1 MLEKLCLRWNEF
13 KENAITAF
21 GSLRD
26 DQDFSDV
33 TLACEDGQQVEAHKV
48 ILAASSP
55 FFQKLLG
62 RNKHPHPLIYM
73 RGMKSE
79 DLLAVMDF
87 LYHGEANVF
96 QENLDSFMAVAEELQ
111 LKGLM
116 GKPEESVQHFEGD
129 EKSLPKIFSPDTN
142 TNTKSY
148 FKRQTPDIHN
158 PREDCSLAIPNSFS
172 GDLEELEERV
182 KSLMEKSQNHYLGR
196 QGFAQRCKVCGKEG
210 QRMNIKDHIE
220 ANHIEGIIIPCN
232 LCDKTFK
239 SRHRLTLH
247 KRQHQS

>member
-1 MLEKLCLRWNEF
+1 
-13 KENAITAF
+13 
-21 GSLRD
+21 
-26 DQDFSDV
+26 
-33 TLACEDGQQVEAHKV
+33 
-48 ILAASSP
+48 
-55 FFQKLLG
+55 
-62 RNKHPHPLIYM
+62 
-73 RGMKSE
+73 
-79 DLLAVMDF
+79 
-87 LYHGEANVF
+87 
-96 QENLDSFMAVAEELQ
+96 MAVAEELQ

-142 TNTKSY
+142 TNTKSS

-210 QRMNIKDHIE
+210 QRMNIKDHIDSMSLKQTISKE
-220 ANHIEGIIIPCN
+220 SSSPATSATKLSNLGIVLRYIRDNTKAN
-232 LCDKTFK
+232 
-239 SRHRLTLH
+239 
-247 KRQHQS
+247 